1 MTANVM
7 INLLPLR
14 SARRHRFAIGILLG
28 ALLATNALNVA
39 SAQTPASPPPNVI
52 FIFADDLGYGD
63 LSSYGATDIRTPHI
77 PGTPAASA
85 LALLF
90 PGTQP
95 ASALAL
101 LFLGT
106 AAALGRIPTAY
117 KTKIE
122 NLSLVR
128 SAHSFAQRF
137 APILASTEN
146 RPAPQI
152 NNARLAPK

>member
-63 LSSYGATDIRTPHI
+63 LSSYGATDIRTPNI
-77 PGTPAASA
+77 
-85 LALLF
+85 